1 MRDTRSPGN
10 SSNRQS
16 SIVNRQFKILLLVV
30 LLGPGIPCL
39 AQQRP
44 LKTDD
49 ADIVPLG
56 RVRLEF
62 GVEFLQGQRFSLSG
76 LEGDLTRLG
85 AVGVHFGVGEYAEF
99 QISGVVQDFLSVS
112 RRTPAAIEP
121 NFAGDATSDVGDLVL
136 ATKLRLRPEKESHP
150 GIAFKFAVQ
159 LPNASN
165 ESGLGTDETNF
176 FASLLLA
183 KHVGRAQF
191 LGNLGLA
198 ILGSAVA
205 PNSQT
210 DLLTYGAAML
220 IPVHRKIHL
229 VGEVHGRQ
237 GPERL
242 GNESQSQVRL
252 GAQVQAGGLRWDV
265 AGIAGLKRFDPK
277 AGLVVGITYEFQAF
291 ARKHSPRTVK

>member
-1 MRDTRSPGN
+1 MTSGNLDRRSFIRHSSFVTRHSA
-10 SSNRQS
+10 
-16 SIVNRQFKILLLVV
+16 VILLLGLPVFS
-30 LLGPGIPCL
+30 L

-49 ADIVPLG
+49 ADIVPTG
-56 RVRLEF
+56 RMRLEF
-62 GVEFLQGQRFSLSG
+62 GVEFLQRQRFSLSG

-85 AVGVHFGVGEYAEF
+85 VAGVHIGVGEYAEF

-112 RRTPAAIEP
+112 RRTPAAVEP

-136 ATKLRLRPEKESHP
+136 ATKLRLMPEKESRP
-150 GIAFKFAVQ
+150 GVAFKFAVQ

-183 KHVGRAQF
+183 KRLGRAQF

-198 ILGSAVA
+198 ILGSPVV
-205 PNSQT
+205 PNSQA
-210 DLLTYGAAML
+210 DLLTYGFAML
-220 IPVHRKIHL
+220 IPVHRKVHL

-265 AGIAGLKRFDPK
+265 AGIAGLKRFDPD
-277 AGLVVGITYEFQAF
+277 AGLAVGITYEFQAF
-291 ARKHSPRTVK
+291 ARKRSPRTIK